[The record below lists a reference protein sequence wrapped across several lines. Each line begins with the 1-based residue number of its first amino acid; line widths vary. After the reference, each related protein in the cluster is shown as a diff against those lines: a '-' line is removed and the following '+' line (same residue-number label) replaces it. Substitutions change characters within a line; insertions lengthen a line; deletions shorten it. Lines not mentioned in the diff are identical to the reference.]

1 MAKKKINYLFSKN
14 GTIPFPKKK
23 NYLFTDSA
31 RQAWEKI
38 LNLYKHKISTG
49 TILLP
54 AYIGVTNREG
64 SGVFDP
70 VKNSGL
76 KYRFY
81 RVNKKLFSS
90 TSIIKSELEKGDVRL
105 LLISH
110 WFGLPHVNLIEMQ
123 KLCKKFNV
131 LLVEDCAHVIG
142 GFLYDKSIKLGTY
155 GDCSFYSFEKALG
168 AKKGGALIV
177 NNLLDEHKFFFS
189 TSKHSCPK
197 KVLENILFSNVKQ
210 IALHRKN
217 LYLKLAR
224 LLKNIKNIKVIYQNI
239 GDYIPHTF
247 PVYVDKNLREKI
259 YFSLIEV
266 GIPLT
271 ALYYR
276 LIKEIDEKKF
286 PESYLLSKGILN
298 LPIHQ
303 NISAELLTKIVK
315 AVRSVLKKIKSQQ
328 YDELK

>member
-1 MAKKKINYLFSKN
+1 MVKKKINYLFSKN
-14 GTIPFPKKK
+14 GTIPFPEKK

-49 TILLP
+49 KILLP
-54 AYIGVTNREG
+54 AYIGFKPREG

-70 VKNSGL
+70 VENSGL

-81 RVNKKLFSS
+81 KVNKKLFSS

-105 LLISH
+105 LLLSH
-110 WFGLPHVNLIEMQ
+110 WFGLPHVNLIEIQ
-123 KLCKKFNV
+123 NLCKKFNV

-155 GDCSFYSFEKALG
+155 GDCSFYSFNKSLG

-189 TSKHSCPK
+189 TSKHCCPK
-197 KVLENILFSNVKQ
+197 KILENILFSDVRQ

-217 LYLKLAR
+217 SYLKLAR
-224 LLKNIKNIKVIYQNI
+224 SLKNIKNIKVIYQNI
-239 GDYIPHTF
+239 EDHIPHSF
-247 PVYVDKNLREKI
+247 PVYVNKNIREKI
-259 YFSLIEV
+259 YFSLIEA

-271 ALYYR
+271 ALYHR

-286 PESYLLSKGILN
+286 PESYFLSRGILN

-303 NISAELLTKIVK
+303 NVSEKLLAKIVK
-315 AVRSVLKKIKSQQ
+315 VLRSVLKKIKSQQ
-328 YDELK
+328 HNELK